1 MKVDPVA
8 ILAVALLFAGM
19 AGIAMA
25 HAEMT
30 DGGSDTDSIEPE
42 IMSQT
47 EG

>member
-8 ILAVALLFAGM
+8 LLAVALLLAGM

-25 HAEMT
+25 HADMT
-30 DGGSDTDSIEPE
+30 DGGSDTDSIEQE
-42 IMSQT
+42 IVSQT